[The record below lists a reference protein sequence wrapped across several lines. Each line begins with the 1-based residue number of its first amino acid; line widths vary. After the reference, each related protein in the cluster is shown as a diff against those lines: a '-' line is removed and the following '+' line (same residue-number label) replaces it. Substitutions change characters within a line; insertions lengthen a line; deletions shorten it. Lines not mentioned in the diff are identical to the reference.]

1 MKFRLDYDPRRNRI
15 LIDIRD
21 FWTVETVHAF
31 AAAAGAKAQEVRGLR
46 GDYDVLIDSRDFPV
60 QANDV
65 ADLLPSIAE
74 AGLTLTSGRAAS
86 VVGSEL
92 AGVDFI
98 AVDSTQP
105 LFGNAF
111 LNEVNTTPAFHHHY
125 DSARESHPEVAVAV
139 LRELLG
145 VAS

>member
-65 ADLLPSIAE
+65 ADLLPSISE

-86 VVGSEL
+86 VVGSHLNKLQAERTQTHPRMRIFMTMEEAEAWL
-92 AGVDFI
+92 AEHG
-98 AVDSTQP
+98 
-105 LFGNAF
+105 
-111 LNEVNTTPAFHHHY
+111 
-125 DSARESHPEVAVAV
+125 R
-139 LRELLG
+139 
-145 VAS
+145 